1 MKENYKIG
9 EILESK
15 RFGKIQIIDKKE
27 KNILCI
33 KLDF

>member
-15 RFGKIQIIDKKE
+15 RFGKIQIIDKK
-27 KNILCI
+27 KRKIY
-33 KLDF
+33 FV